1 MPNTTTQRKYKRQQ
15 RQDMLDHLSDAI
27 EEYKAAK
34 EAGEQVGLRE
44 VAARHGVSKSTL
56 GRVVHPGT
64 RTITEFNKSKRL
76 LNSGEDH
83 VLVEYVQGMANR
95 GFPLTKSQ
103 IGRHATAIVQAR
115 EGSNVPAVG
124 RSWSDHWVEQHSNNL
139 AVYWGSRLDSK
150 RGYAVNPTSNAGYWS
165 AAYNLIVKHN
175 VQPNCL
181 LAADEIGIQFGYES
195 KHRVVGGKGKKI
207 QHVIGDGNKEMVTV
221 LETICASGEALQ
233 PLVIYKG
240 TYFMESWFLQENPL
254 NASSVASCLLNND
267 CAHVKQISSISKW
280 MD

>member
-1 MPNTTTQRKYKRQQ
+1 MKR
-15 RQDMLDHLSDAI
+15 
-27 EEYKAAK
+27 
-34 EAGEQVGLRE
+34 
-44 VAARHGVSKSTL
+44 
-56 GRVVHPGT
+56 
-64 RTITEFNKSKRL
+64 
-76 LNSGEDH
+76 
-83 VLVEYVQGMANR
+83 
-95 GFPLTKSQ
+95 
-103 IGRHATAIVQAR
+103 
-115 EGSNVPAVG
+115 
-124 RSWSDHWVEQHSNNL
+124 
-139 AVYWGSRLDSK
+139 
-150 RGYAVNPTSNAGYWS
+150 
-165 AAYNLIVKHN
+165 N

-254 NASSVASCLLNND
+254 NASSVVSRLLNDD